1 MIAYQFEENVK
12 MSHVSSIFVEFLQG
26 TKESLPAPTTHRPV
40 QPLFIGFYINT
51 PPFNPVYHP
60 HTPYQYLLK
69 QRKIYS
75 DLITVIY
82 ADTSIA
88 NVLMVPLITKI

>member
-1 MIAYQFEENVK
+1 
-12 MSHVSSIFVEFLQG
+12 
-26 TKESLPAPTTHRPV
+26 
-40 QPLFIGFYINT
+40 
-51 PPFNPVYHP
+51 
-60 HTPYQYLLK
+60 LK